1 MKENSR
7 DTNNATLDQ
16 KLSTES
22 KVNILDI
29 KPKKYSVILQNSDNK
44 LYQDKITIK
53 NLLDFPIILVTE
65 S

>member
-16 KLSTES
+16 KLSIES

-29 KPKKYSVILQNSDNK
+29 KPKKYGVILPNSDNK
-44 LYQDKITIK
+44 LYHDKITIK

-65 S
+65 L